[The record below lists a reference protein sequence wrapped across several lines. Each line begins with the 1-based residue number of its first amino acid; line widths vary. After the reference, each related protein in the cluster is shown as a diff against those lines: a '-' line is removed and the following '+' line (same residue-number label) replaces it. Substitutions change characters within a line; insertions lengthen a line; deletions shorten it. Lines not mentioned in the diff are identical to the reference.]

1 MFTLITQIITCY
13 TLKPEKLRYGLTP
26 QMWTMVGKYH
36 NYIYDNRSLTIF
48 YTIAPKNCLF
58 KTIDVNLI
66 SDVELLSAESVRLTW
81 SAESI
86 EDLWTTTGPITFR
99 VEYNRESW
107 DIW

>member
-1 MFTLITQIITCY
+1 MLLIDITKFVSY
-13 TLKPEKLRYGLTP
+13 VLLVYAIVP
-26 QMWTMVGKYH
+26 QNG
-36 NYIYDNRSLTIF
+36 S
-48 YTIAPKNCLF
+48 F
-58 KTIDVNLI
+58 KTSDFNLI

-86 EDLWTTTGPITFR
+86 EDIWTTTRPITYR